1 MLSILLQTENLNN
14 LTESVNKVTDSSIRI
29 AQAANDFGALRVAFG
44 VFMIFIII
52 IVILFIWQ
60 IFVLSGKLNTIYGAA
75 VKTTEYFET
84 SAEGDIG
91 PSQAQ
96 VIVRRNFNS
105 WSQAIKYYILRIRLE
120 NHIDDKDKIKVK
132 IDRLVRNE
140 FSELTTY
147 LSNFKCNKKV
157 LSFIVEDDDIQMIE
171 DFIFEQVYI
180 PKNDFT
186 ISNMDQSTSI
196 FINGLK
202 LSYIK
207 KIPQWENW

>member
-105 WSQAIKYYILRIRLE
+105 LSQAIKYYILRIRLE

-171 DFIFEQVYI
+171 DFILEQVYI

-207 KIPQWENW
+207 KIPQ

>member
-96 VIVRRNFNS
+96 VIVRKNFNS
-105 WSQAIKYYILRIRLE
+105 LSQAIKYYILRIRLE
-120 NHIDDKDKIKVK
+120 NHIDDKNKIKVK

-207 KIPQWENW
+207 KIPQ

>member
-1 MLSILLQTENLNN
+1 MLSILLQTENLDN

-96 VIVRRNFNS
+96 IIVRRNFNS
-105 WSQAIKYYILRIRLE
+105 LSQAIKYYILRIRLE

-207 KIPQWENW
+207 KIPQ

>member
-14 LTESVNKVTDSSIRI
+14 LTGSVNKVTDSSIRI

-84 SAEGDIG
+84 SAEGDID

-105 WSQAIKYYILRIRLE
+105 LSQAIKYYILRIRLE
-120 NHIDDKDKIKVK
+120 NHIDDKNKIKVK

-147 LSNFKCNKKV
+147 LSNFKCNEKV
-157 LSFIVEDDDIQMIE
+157 LSFKVEDDDIQMVE

-207 KIPQWENW
+207 KIPQ

>member
-84 SAEGDIG
+84 SAEGDVG

-105 WSQAIKYYILRIRLE
+105 LSQAIKYYILRIRLE
-120 NHIDDKDKIKVK
+120 NHIDDKNKIKVK
-132 IDRLVRNE
+132 IDGLVRNE

-147 LSNFKCNKKV
+147 LSNFKCNERV
-157 LSFIVEDDDIQMIE
+157 LSFIVEDDDIQMVE

-180 PKNDFT
+180 AKNDFT

-207 KIPQWENW
+207 KIPQ

>member
-105 WSQAIKYYILRIRLE
+105 LSQAIKYYILRIRLE

-196 FINGLK
+196 FINGLN

-207 KIPQWENW
+207 KIPQ

>member
-14 LTESVNKVTDSSIRI
+14 LIESVNKVTDSSIRI

-84 SAEGDIG
+84 SAEGDVG

-105 WSQAIKYYILRIRLE
+105 LSQAIKYYILRIRLE
-120 NHIDDKDKIKVK
+120 NHIDGKNKIKVK
-132 IDRLVRNE
+132 IGRLVRNE

-147 LSNFKCNKKV
+147 LSNFKCNEKV
-157 LSFIVEDDDIQMIE
+157 LSFIVEDDDIQMVE

-207 KIPQWENW
+207 KIPQ

>member
-60 IFVLSGKLNTIYGAA
+60 IFVLSGKLNIIYGAA

-105 WSQAIKYYILRIRLE
+105 LSQAIKYYILRIRLE

-157 LSFIVEDDDIQMIE
+157 LSFIVEDDDIQMID

-207 KIPQWENW
+207 KIPQ

>member
-96 VIVRRNFNS
+96 IIVRRNFNS
-105 WSQAIKYYILRIRLE
+105 LSQAIKYYILRIRLE

-140 FSELTTY
+140 FSELTSY
-147 LSNFKCNKKV
+147 LTNFKCNKKV
-157 LSFIVEDDDIQMIE
+157 LSFIVEDDDIQMVE

-207 KIPQWENW
+207 KIPQ

>member
-105 WSQAIKYYILRIRLE
+105 LSQAIKYYILKIRLE
-120 NHIDDKDKIKVK
+120 NHIDDKNKIKVK

-157 LSFIVEDDDIQMIE
+157 LSFIVEDDDIQIIE
-171 DFIFEQVYI
+171 DFIFEQIYI

-207 KIPQWENW
+207 KIPQ

>member
-75 VKTTEYFET
+75 IKTTEYFET

-105 WSQAIKYYILRIRLE
+105 LSQAIKYYILRIRLE
-120 NHIDDKDKIKVK
+120 NHIDDRDRIKIK

-147 LSNFKCNKKV
+147 LSNFKCNERV
-157 LSFIVEDDDIQMIE
+157 LSFIVEDDDIQMVE
-171 DFIFEQVYI
+171 DFILEQVYI
-180 PKNDFT
+180 PKDDFT

-207 KIPQWENW
+207 KIPQ

>member
-84 SAEGDIG
+84 SVEGDIG

-105 WSQAIKYYILRIRLE
+105 LSQAIKYYILRIRLE
-120 NHIDDKDKIKVK
+120 NHIDDKNKIKVK

-147 LSNFKCNKKV
+147 LSNFKCNEKV
-157 LSFIVEDDDIQMIE
+157 LSFIVEDDDIQMVE

-207 KIPQWENW
+207 KIPQ

>member
-96 VIVRRNFNS
+96 IIVRRNFNS
-105 WSQAIKYYILRIRLE
+105 LSQAIKYYILRIRLE
-120 NHIDDKDKIKVK
+120 NHVDDKNKIKVK

-207 KIPQWENW
+207 KIPQ

>member
-84 SAEGDIG
+84 SAEGDVG

-105 WSQAIKYYILRIRLE
+105 LSQATKYYILRIRLE
-120 NHIDDKDKIKVK
+120 NHIDDKNKIKVK

-207 KIPQWENW
+207 KIPQ

>member
-84 SAEGDIG
+84 SAEGDVG

-105 WSQAIKYYILRIRLE
+105 LSQAIKYYILRIRLE

-147 LSNFKCNKKV
+147 LSNFKCNEKV
-157 LSFIVEDDDIQMIE
+157 LSFIVEDDDIQMVE

-207 KIPQWENW
+207 KIPQ

>member
-75 VKTTEYFET
+75 IKTTEYFET

-96 VIVRRNFNS
+96 VIVRKNFNS
-105 WSQAIKYYILRIRLE
+105 LSQAIKYYILRIRLE
-120 NHIDDKDKIKVK
+120 NHIDDKNKIKVK

-157 LSFIVEDDDIQMIE
+157 LSFIVEDDDIQMVE

-207 KIPQWENW
+207 KIPQ

>member
-105 WSQAIKYYILRIRLE
+105 LSQAIKYYILRIRLE

-157 LSFIVEDDDIQMIE
+157 LSFIVEDDDIQIIE

-202 LSYIK
+202 FSYIK
-207 KIPQWENW
+207 KIPQ

>member
-105 WSQAIKYYILRIRLE
+105 LSQAIKYYILRIRPE

-207 KIPQWENW
+207 KIPQ

>member
-96 VIVRRNFNS
+96 VIVRRNFDS
-105 WSQAIKYYILRIRLE
+105 LSQAIKYYILRIRLE

-157 LSFIVEDDDIQMIE
+157 LSFIVEDDDIQMVE

-180 PKNDFT
+180 PTNDFT

-207 KIPQWENW
+207 KIPQ

>member
-75 VKTTEYFET
+75 IKTTEYFET

-105 WSQAIKYYILRIRLE
+105 LSQAIKYYILRIRLE
-120 NHIDDKDKIKVK
+120 NHIDGRDRIKIK

-147 LSNFKCNKKV
+147 LSNFKCNERV
-157 LSFIVEDDDIQMIE
+157 LSFIVEDDDIQMVE
-171 DFIFEQVYI
+171 DFILEQVYI
-180 PKNDFT
+180 PKDDFT

-207 KIPQWENW
+207 KIPQ

>member
-105 WSQAIKYYILRIRLE
+105 LSQAIKYYILRIRLE
-120 NHIDDKDKIKVK
+120 NHIDDKNKIKVK

-157 LSFIVEDDDIQMIE
+157 LSFIVEDDDIQIVK

-207 KIPQWENW
+207 KIPQ

>member
-14 LTESVNKVTDSSIRI
+14 LTESVNKVTNSSIRI

-105 WSQAIKYYILRIRLE
+105 LSQAIKYYILRIRLE
-120 NHIDDKDKIKVK
+120 NHIDDKNKIKVK

-140 FSELTTY
+140 FLELTTY
-147 LSNFKCNKKV
+147 LSNFKCNEKV
-157 LSFIVEDDDIQMIE
+157 LSFKVEDDDIQMVE

-207 KIPQWENW
+207 KIPQ